1 MPRPQI
7 LSLPERLDSHP
18 AYRGRG
24 VCMAFV
30 DMGFYPHPDL
40 THPARRIRG
49 YADVTRSTPDP
60 DDYFYPQPL
69 SWHGTM
75 TACVAAG
82 NGYLSGG
89 RYRGLASESEVVL
102 LRIASAERRITGKHV
117 ASAIRF
123 AIRYPEMNI
132 RVLNLSLGV
141 NADDP
146 DAEDVIEATREASE
160 AGVVIFAAA
169 GNNVDREPEPPGTS
183 PYVITVGG
191 FNDQNTNNPEA
202 YEPWPSSY
210 ARGDRGPQKPDLL
223 APAIWLPA
231 PMLPGTI
238 TSREA
243 RPLFDLLILLEEL
256 ASEQRLDLERRG
268 LSVSSSPATLSA
280 LEKAVDARIGAQKF
294 ISPEYQHV
302 DGTSFASPIVASV
315 AAQMLEAN
323 PSLTPAQVKK
333 GLQATAVPLAGLA
346 LERQGAGVLQARAAV
361 EWAVER
367 ARREVEF
374 PGERSSSP
382 PREPGGD

>member
-7 LSLPERLDSHP
+7 LSLPERLDAHP
-18 AYRGRG
+18 GYRGKG
-24 VCMAFV
+24 ICMAFV

-40 THPARRIRG
+40 NHPARRIRG

-123 AIRYPEMNI
+123 PIRYPEMNI

-141 NADDP
+141 NPDDP
-146 DAEDVIEATREASE
+146 DAADVIEATREATE
-160 AGVVIFAAA
+160 QGVVVFAAA
-169 GNNVDREPEPPGTS
+169 GNDVYREPEPPATS
-183 PYVITVGG
+183 PHVITVGG
-191 FNDQNTNNPEA
+191 VNDQNTADPDA
-202 YEPWPSSY
+202 YVPWPSSY
-210 ARGDRGPQKPDLL
+210 ARGQRGPQKPDLL

-243 RPLFDLLILLEEL
+243 RPLFDLLVLLEEL
-256 ASEQRLDLERRG
+256 ASEQRLEQERRG
-268 LSVSSSPATLSA
+268 LSVTSSPIALAA
-280 LEKAVDARIGAQKF
+280 LEKAVDARIDAQKF

-302 DGTSFASPIVASV
+302 DGTSFAAPIAASV

-323 PSLTPAQVKK
+323 PALTPSQIKK
-333 GLQATAVPLAGLA
+333 GLLATAIPLAGLA
-346 LERQGAGVLQARAAV
+346 PERQGAGVLQARAAV
-361 EWAVER
+361 EWALERVER
-367 ARREVEF
+367 AIDRTSGLPIR
-374 PGERSSSP
+374 
-382 PREPGGD
+382 